1 MSTQFTL
8 RDLEGVIRP
17 HMQRLERH
25 AFLVNLQGTSTLQ
38 QLQRTLPRIAFFT
51 LVFQDILRLARH
63 HCVDP
68 AFRAVAQSL
77 ERGDQ
82 GHDQWYLNDV
92 ERIGAR
98 VDAAWL
104 FSKEQ
109 EVSRDVAYGLV
120 SLVTGATQDSVRLAV
135 LLSLEAMAAAFFQ
148 RISAVTRRLGMADE
162 LMYFGSAHVQAE
174 KDHEVFTPEGEGA
187 LLLVIPEGS
196 VAGAIEGV
204 DATFRLMTRYAD
216 ELAHSMVAAA

>member
-1 MSTQFTL
+1 MSTQFAL

-17 HMQRLERH
+17 HMERLKRH
-25 AFLVNLQGTSTLQ
+25 AFLANLQGTSTLQ
-38 QLQRTLPRIAFFT
+38 QLQSTLPRIAFFT
-51 LVFQDILRLARH
+51 LVFQDILRLARR
-63 HCVDP
+63 HCTDP

-82 GHDQWYLNDV
+82 GHDQWYLKDL

-98 VDAAWL
+98 IDAGWL

-120 SLVTGATQDSVRLAV
+120 SLVTVAGQDSVRLAV
-135 LLSLEAMAAAFFQ
+135 LLSLEAMAAEFFQ
-148 RISAVTRRLGMADE
+148 RISAVTRRLGMAD

-187 LLLVIPEGS
+187 LSLVIPQ
-196 VAGAIEGV
+196 VAVAEAKGAV
-204 DATFRLMTRYAD
+204 DATFGLMSRYAD
-216 ELAHSMVAAA
+216 DLANAMTAAA